1 MSVEVPV
8 ETPYNVMFD
17 PAFRGSAPIELNGNP
32 GTAVL
37 FTYDTYLHYCGFDW
51 KEYASQYEKMQALN
65 ESGST
70 AEYIKAQEAC
80 KTYYNAHLDDYL
92 LLQESTLPQFYYY
105 QVKEGKPMKH
115 SILLHTII
123 RPRLFL
129 LAISCVLLLLG
140 GCSQVSP
147 DDTQPD
153 STGSASTTASQPTA
167 DDTTATTQAKL
178 TEPRVIPAEFEK
190 IHSSFSISK
199 ANWDLDIYANSG
211 RRYVEL
217 FIMSPEKLKPEDV
230 VVEVPIDTPST
241 IYLHEVDLRDALSKD
256 VTSRHQFAYDTYLTY
271 CGMDWADL
279 AQKYETYQNVLADY
293 QASKDKEKKQ
303 LVQDSYDA
311 YENLYKSYYEDY
323 CLLRRSMLP
332 KFYYYQLVIWIE
344 PGVTKDETFHTVTV
358 TVGTDS
364 QTLDIGEV
372 RIHASN
378 NCTSTPNFHE
388 IINEATM
395 GVQNPVPGVCEA
407 YATSTD
413 IQAAKDLT
421 LTGLKFVSDG
431 IEIAEINAKIT
442 TQGTSADFIW
452 DGKMPINIPAGGEGI
467 FRLTLKDPRM
477 LQPGFEIRGFMVF
490 EFESGGISY

>member
-1 MSVEVPV
+1 MKIIAILIALIFICGCAVVPSEETTESPTDKLATEV
-8 ETPYNVMFD
+8 
-17 PAFRGSAPIELNGNP
+17 
-32 GTAVL
+32 
-37 FTYDTYLHYCGFDW
+37 
-51 KEYASQYEKMQALN
+51 
-65 ESGST
+65 
-70 AEYIKAQEAC
+70 
-80 KTYYNAHLDDYL
+80 
-92 LLQESTLPQFYYY
+92 LPF
-105 QVKEGKPMKH
+105 
-115 SILLHTII
+115 
-123 RPRLFL
+123 
-129 LAISCVLLLLG
+129 
-140 GCSQVSP
+140 
-147 DDTQPD
+147 D
-153 STGSASTTASQPTA
+153 STG
-167 DDTTATTQAKL
+167 ATEAKL

-211 RRYVEL
+211 RPHVEL

-230 VVEVPIDTPST
+230 IVEVPIDTPPT

-256 VTSRHQFAYDTYLTY
+256 VTSQHQFAYDTYLTY

-279 AQKYETYQNVLADY
+279 AQKYNTYQNALADY
-293 QASKDKEKKQ
+293 QASKDKEKQQ

-378 NCTSTPNFHE
+378 NCTSTPHFHE
-388 IINEATM
+388 IIKEAIM
-395 GVQNPVPGVCEA
+395 GVQRPVLGVCENCVS
-407 YATSTD
+407 YTD
-413 IQAAKDLT
+413 IRAAKDLT

-431 IEIAEINAKIT
+431 IEIAEINASIT

-452 DGKMPINIPAGGEGI
+452 DGKMPINIPAGGEGN

-490 EFESGGISY
+490 EFESGGVSYQHCYEETFTHNPNAFEAYAATVHGLDFTEYYEKYYYPIIMGIEE